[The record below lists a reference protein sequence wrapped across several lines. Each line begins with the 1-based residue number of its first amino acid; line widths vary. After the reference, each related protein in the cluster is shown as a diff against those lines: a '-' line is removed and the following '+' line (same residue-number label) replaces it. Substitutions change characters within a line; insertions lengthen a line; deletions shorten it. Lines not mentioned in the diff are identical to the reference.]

1 MDGDSGSHTR
11 VSRPFDERVGSIKS
25 IREIWIIVHI
35 PQSIVAGEECD
46 TWWWDLLVGIQIPVV
61 VVDIVRMV
69 VEDVS
74 FVQSEREYR
83 SRESTI
89 RPYLISILIEY
100 DISLR
105 IDMSEH
111 ILDPSIV
118 RERPVEERCDTGE
131 SLSHFLHTDCPLA
144 CRCHS
149 CIYLTRC
156 LEISFGLFEYLFV
169 LYDPVRRVHYP
180 D

>member
-1 MDGDSGSHTR
+1 M
-11 VSRPFDERVGSIKS
+11 K
-25 IREIWIIVHI
+25 IWIIVHI
-35 PQSIVAGEECD
+35 SQSIVTREECD

-89 RPYLISILIEY
+89 GPNLISILIEH

-105 IDMSEH
+105 IGMTEH
-111 ILDPSIV
+111 ILDLSIV
-118 RERPVEERCDTGE
+118 RE
-131 SLSHFLHTDCPLA
+131 
-144 CRCHS
+144 
-149 CIYLTRC
+149 
-156 LEISFGLFEYLFV
+156 
-169 LYDPVRRVHYP
+169 
-180 D
+180 